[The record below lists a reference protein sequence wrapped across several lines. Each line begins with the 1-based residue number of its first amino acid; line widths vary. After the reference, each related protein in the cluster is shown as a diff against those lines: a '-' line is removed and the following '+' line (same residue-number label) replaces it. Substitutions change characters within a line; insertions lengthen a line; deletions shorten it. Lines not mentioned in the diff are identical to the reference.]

1 MENQAIRVRF
11 APSPTGY
18 LHVGGART
26 ALYNWLYARKTG
38 GKFILRIE
46 DTDKDRSTQESVD
59 AILESLEWM
68 GIDWDE
74 GPFYQSDNLD
84 KYKEY
89 ANKLVEKGLA
99 EKVDDTTE
107 AIILKVPDEGSTIL
121 YDIVH
126 GKIEFENKDIK
137 DQVLIK
143 SDGYPAYNFACVIDD
158 ALMNITHVA
167 RGDDHISNTPKQIF
181 IYNALE
187 LKIPKYAHI
196 PLIMG
201 EDNSRLSKRHGA
213 TSVSE
218 YKNKGYLTGAFINYL
233 ALLGWSPGNNKEILS
248 KQELIDSF
256 SLKRITGKSAIF
268 DNNKLEWMNG
278 QYIKKAETKDL
289 FDIIFNILKQQG
301 LVTDSVDKDWLTEL
315 IVLFKNRIRT
325 CAQLADEAKY
335 FFKDDIEYD
344 TETRDKYFKDKNI
357 YGIIEQYKDILLNT
371 DDFSIENLEKV
382 SRDFAEK
389 NQIKSGDIIHPVRIA
404 ITGKTVSP
412 GIFEVISLLGKDTTI
427 KRLTDCLNTYK

>member
-233 ALLGWSPGNNKEILS
+233 ALLGWSPGNTRAYR
-248 KQELIDSF
+248 QF
-256 SLKRITGKSAIF
+256 
-268 DNNKLEWMNG
+268 
-278 QYIKKAETKDL
+278 
-289 FDIIFNILKQQG
+289 
-301 LVTDSVDKDWLTEL
+301 
-315 IVLFKNRIRT
+315 
-325 CAQLADEAKY
+325 
-335 FFKDDIEYD
+335 FFK
-344 TETRDKYFKDKNI
+344 KN
-357 YGIIEQYKDILLNT
+357 Y
-371 DDFSIENLEKV
+371 
-382 SRDFAEK
+382 R
-389 NQIKSGDIIHPVRIA
+389 
-404 ITGKTVSP
+404 
-412 GIFEVISLLGKDTTI
+412 
-427 KRLTDCLNTYK
+427 